1 MIFPNYGTLHNADAL
16 TVMSQMA
23 DDSVDMVFTDPPYKT
38 ISGGNT
44 GPAGRKYGWDTSVLH
59 KNDGKIF
66 KHNKIKPSNYMGEIA
81 RVLKPGGHCYVM
93 INRINLLDLLQAAKD
108 AKLSFANTLFWGKGR
123 KNPNKMYMIETEIV
137 CMFYKKPCVQIDDC
151 GNSQIYFCPVVTKQS
166 GKSHPTEKP
175 PELMEHYILNSSKP
189 NDVIFDPFAGVGS
202 TAIAAI
208 RTGRR
213 FICCELDAE
222 YYFKSC
228 GRVWGELKVK

>member
-1 MIFPNYGTLHNADAL
+1 MIFPQGTLHNADAL

-38 ISGGNT
+38 ISGGVT
-44 GPAGRKYGWDTSVLH
+44 SKAGREYGWDKSVLS

-66 KHNKIKPSNYMGEIA
+66 KHNKIKPSEYMGEIA
-81 RVLKPGGHCYVM
+81 RVLKPSGHCYVM
-93 INRINLLDLLQAAKD
+93 INRINLLDLLLAAKD

-123 KNPNKMYMIETEIV
+123 KNANRMYMLETEIV
-137 CMFYKKPCVQIDDC
+137 CMFYKKPAIKIDDC
-151 GNSQIYFCPVVTKQS
+151 GSSQIYFCPTVTKAE
-166 GKSHPTEKP
+166 KSHQTEKP
-175 PELMEHYILNSSKP
+175 SELIEHYILNSSKP

-208 RTGRR
+208 RTGRQ

-228 GRVWGELKVK
+228 GRVWGELKA